1 MAGYIIAELQGTD
14 PKIFEEYRGLV
25 SPTIEKYGGQY
36 VVRGGESEKIE
47 GDWTPGRL
55 VIIRFD
61 SVDKAKEWYYSDDYK
76 GPMGLRHKSA
86 TTNLVIVEGV

>member
-1 MAGYIIAELQGTD
+1 MAGYIIAELDVTD
-14 PKIFEEYRGLV
+14 PQVFEQYRGLV
-25 SPTIEKYGGQY
+25 GATIEKYGGEY

-47 GDWTPGRL
+47 GDWTPNRL

-61 SVDKAKEWYYSDDYK
+61 SVARAKEWYYSDDYK
-76 GPMGLRHKSA
+76 GPMALRHKSA